1 MLSLPEP
8 HAAPASYGALRVTVN
23 KAESILGWVLV
34 GLGVMQ
40 WIATP
45 LFFKTAEEAAF
56 WFFGGGITLTVVGA
70 MNLLRL
76 RYGSVARGLVLV
88 SVGSNVVLALFWVAM
103 ACVLAYKFNRYKVP
117 YVALGL
123 IVATGVLSIIAA
135 RRSASRRGTD

>member
-1 MLSLPEP
+1 M
-8 HAAPASYGALRVTVN
+8 N
-23 KAESILGWVLV
+23 KAEAILGWVLI

-45 LFFKTAEEAAF
+45 VFFRTAEESAF
-56 WFFGGGITLTVVGA
+56 WFFGGGVTLAVVGA

-76 RYGSVARGLVLV
+76 RYGSSARGLVLV

-103 ACVLAYKFNRYKVP
+103 AYVLVDKFNRYKAP

-123 IVATGVLSIIAA
+123 IVATGVISIIAA
-135 RRSASRRGTD
+135 RRSNL

>member
-1 MLSLPEP
+1 M
-8 HAAPASYGALRVTVN
+8 N
-23 KAESILGWVLV
+23 KAEAILGWVLI

-45 LFFKTAEEAAF
+45 GFFKTADEPAF
-56 WFFGGGITLTVVGA
+56 WFFGGGITLAVVGG

-88 SVGSNVVLALFWVAM
+88 SVGSNVALALFWVAM
-103 ACVLAYKFNRYKVP
+103 ACVLADKFNRYKAS

-123 IVATGVLSIIAA
+123 IVTTGVLSIIAA
-135 RRSASRRGTD
+135 WRSASHRGTG

>member
-1 MLSLPEP
+1 VNVGAK
-8 HAAPASYGALRVTVN
+8 AAMN
-23 KAESILGWVLV
+23 KAEAILAWVLI

-40 WIATP
+40 CTAAP
-45 LFFKTAEEAAF
+45 VFFKTAEEPAF
-56 WFFGGGITLTVVGA
+56 WFFGGGITLAVVGA

-76 RYGSVARGLVLV
+76 RYGAVARGLVLV

-103 ACVLAYKFNRYKVP
+103 ACVLTYKFNRYKAP

-135 RRSASRRGTD
+135 RRSASHRGTD

>member
-1 MLSLPEP
+1 M
-8 HAAPASYGALRVTVN
+8 N
-23 KAESILGWVLV
+23 KAEAILGWVLI
-34 GLGVMQ
+34 GLGAMQ

-45 LFFKTAEEAAF
+45 VFFKTAEEAGF
-56 WFFGGGITLTVVGA
+56 WFFGGGITLAVVGA

-88 SVGSNVVLALFWVAM
+88 SVGSNVALALFWIAM
-103 ACVLAYKFNRYKVP
+103 AFALAYKFNRYKAP

-135 RRSASRRGTD
+135 RRSASHRGTD

>member
-1 MLSLPEP
+1 MIENVRL
-8 HAAPASYGALRVTVN
+8 AGGALATPGLKMMN
-23 KAESILGWVLV
+23 KAEAILGWVLI

-45 LFFKTAEEAAF
+45 VFFKTADEPAF
-56 WFFGGGITLTVVGA
+56 WFVGGGITLAVVGA

-103 ACVLAYKFNRYKVP
+103 ACVFAHKFNRYKAP

-123 IVATGVLSIIAA
+123 IVATAVLSIIAA
-135 RRSASRRGTD
+135 RRSASHSGTG